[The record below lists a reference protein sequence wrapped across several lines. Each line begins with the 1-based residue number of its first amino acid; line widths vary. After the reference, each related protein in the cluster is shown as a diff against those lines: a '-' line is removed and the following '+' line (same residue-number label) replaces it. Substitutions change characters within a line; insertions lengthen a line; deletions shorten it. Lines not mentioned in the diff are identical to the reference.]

1 MSTASKQKSVGMFE
15 SVDIAEYKGPV
26 KIGIGTP
33 EQEPA
38 LRSAGCET
46 VYAVDE
52 LRQGEHD
59 SRDPVSIIF
68 RQEDTVI
75 MAQPSILPLPLMRAV
90 AAMGVAWQVLGHKP
104 VHFASDAERMEWRR
118 LKPRNADVPQ
128 APKLSGPKP
137 KYPIPTDAQVQN
149 IVKHWHSKMKR
160 ASVVE
165 VVQDMMGA
173 EVPMSWVR
181 DQVIK
186 ATGSAKR
193 SPDKEGA

>member
-1 MSTASKQKSVGMFE
+1 MIGI
-15 SVDIAEYKGPV
+15 VDRAEYKGPM

-38 LRSAGCET
+38 LKSAGCET
-46 VYAVDE
+46 VYAVEE
-52 LRQGEHD
+52 LRKGDHD
-59 SRDPVSIIF
+59 SRDPVNMIF
-68 RQEDTVI
+68 REEDTVV

-90 AAMGVAWQVLGHKP
+90 AAMGVAWQVLGHDA
-104 VHFASDAERMEWRR
+104 VRFTSDEDRMDWRR

-173 EVPMSWVR
+173 PVPMSWVR

-193 SPDKEGA
+193 SPQGEPEA